1 MGGFAIFEILSNF
14 VQYIGIVGSVKVS
27 WPSELAWVGNYLRYL
42 RIDFTVPLPN
52 VTIPPLDFRAQHI
65 FLTNVVPLAFA
76 ALLLI
81 FFKSLRIVLWCSA
94 LLFAIGLIFAGIVL
108 LALPTSQFSS
118 QVSIAQYL
126 LIGGFLGLALLA
138 AIYFAPRL
146 YARYRKRKRQ
156 TIMPITESQELR
168 ATPVMEAWA
177 ADPDEDAGDDG
188 NDDPLAS
195 GALDVNRIKSKNRA
209 GKKSFWR
216 QTRNFVVGFGLT
228 TFGLIITGAFKNGW
242 LSSEFNYYSAFE
254 SALLSIGS
262 PIGWVMFG
270 FGVALLYNWLSGLS
284 ARMRRFNTR
293 VNYLFRKNVVKVV
306 LFVLGIFYIP
316 MATSILSVFMCVWVT
331 APAGNEFVLRTVSL
345 DWSSLLSSFSRSTTT
360 GVAYTACNFRAN
372 ECPIANDLCPQS
384 TDLRLAADVSFSCL
398 KEIYPFYLP
407 GALFAVVT
415 VIVGIPWLYYR
426 LIAVSARFIRELPAS
441 TDDPDL
447 KWREQCMLTNSSC
460 KSLFLG
466 FELKWKYYKLV
477 LLLHKIIIVSVFIFA
492 DKNSFAVIC
501 VLTASHSLFALL
513 SLYSRPYIK
522 LYEDVLATLCLLV
535 NVGNAIVTLF
545 VALGYTIPTWA
556 TILVPGLNI
565 AAPSLVLAFG
575 FYMQYREWKRK
586 KAEAAAEAA
595 ASADAST
602 DPITARQ
609 AKLKT
614 KQPDLA
620 ATLSR
625 ADLEFIDSLDQDLDQ
640 RLLRTLVNS
649 FLGLGLG
656 AFLALAISAI
666 GLMQAVSSNDLV
678 RARAVDTGTA
688 IAAPV
693 AYEFAGYASWAEFTA
708 NCCCEA
714 ALASSGGVPVNVT
727 ASASVLEKWKCR
739 TSAGKFIYKQRM
751 RQYDGENGWS
761 VRGYC
766 ATSFASA
773 VTALPSLDAGS
784 GLVKVGVS
792 GNVTDYVVAYL
803 W

>member
-1 MGGFAIFEILSNF
+1 MGGFALFEILSNF
-14 VQYIGIVGSVKVS
+14 VQYIGIVGSVKVN

-156 TIMPITESQELR
+156 AIMPVTDSQELR
-168 ATPVMEAWA
+168 TTAVVQAWA
-177 ADPDEDAGDDG
+177 ADPDEDGADDG
-188 NDDPLAS
+188 NDDALATS
-195 GALDVNRIKSKNRA
+195 GAVDVNRIKTKNRA

-216 QTRNFVVGFGLT
+216 QTRNFVAGFGLT
-228 TFGLIITGAFKNGW
+228 TFGLIITGAFRNGW
-242 LSSEFNYYSAFE
+242 LSSEFNFYSAFE

-262 PIGWVMFG
+262 PIGWVMFA

-306 LFVLGIFYIP
+306 LFVLGILYIP

-331 APAGNEFVLRTVSL
+331 APAGNEFVLRTVTL
-345 DWSSLLSSFSRSTTT
+345 DWASLLSSFSRSTAT

-372 ECPIANDLCPQS
+372 ECPITNELCPQA
-384 TDLRLAADVSFSCL
+384 TDLRLATDVSFSCI

-415 VIVGIPWLYYR
+415 IVIGIPWLYYR
-426 LIAVSARFIRELPAS
+426 LIAVSARFIRELPAR

-447 KWREQCMLTNSSC
+447 KWREQ
-460 KSLFLG
+460 
-466 FELKWKYYKLV
+466 KYYKLV

-545 VALGYTIPTWA
+545 IALGYTIPTWA

-575 FYMQYREWKRK
+575 FYMQYRDWKRK

-595 ASADAST
+595 AAAETNAST

-609 AKLKT
+609 AKLAS

-678 RARAVDTGTA
+678 RARVVDTGTA

-693 AYEFAGYASWAEFTA
+693 AYEFAGYTTWTEFTA

-714 ALASSGGVPVNVT
+714 ALASSGGVPLNLT
-727 ASASVLEKWKCR
+727 ASASVVEKWKFR
-739 TSAGKFIYKQRM
+739 TTAGKFIYKPRM
-751 RQYDGENGWS
+751 RQYGNENGWS

-766 ATSFASA
+766 ATSFGPA

-784 GLVKVGVS
+784 GVVKVRVT
-792 GNVTDYVVAYL
+792 GNVTDYVAAYL